1 MIFLA
6 FRLVIFGYN
15 QTLTTMSQSSIVEFK
30 CVKKPEITSLSGF
43 ELGKTYKGRTFNGL
57 YQISVVWG
65 GHSPSLM
72 IDSKEFS
79 KYFAVVSP
87 SVEVEKVQEVAA

>member
-1 MIFLA
+1 
-6 FRLVIFGYN
+6 
-15 QTLTTMSQSSIVEFK
+15 MSQSSIVEFK

-43 ELGKTYKGRTFNGL
+43 EVGKKYKGRTFNGL
-57 YQISVVWG
+57 YQISLEWG

-79 KYFAVVSP
+79 KYFAVETPAVIL
-87 SVEVEKVQEVAA
+87 EKMQEAAA

>member
-1 MIFLA
+1 
-6 FRLVIFGYN
+6 
-15 QTLTTMSQSSIVEFK
+15 MSQSSIVEFQ

-72 IDSKEFS
+72 IDNKEFS
-79 KYFAVVSP
+79 KYFAVVSAP
-87 SVEVEKVQEVAA
+87 AEIEKVQVVAA